1 MVQLRADRDINRAAD
16 ASQGGSDCADALS
29 PCLLVSLSPCP
40 LVPLS
45 PCPLVPLSPCPLV
58 PLSPCPLVPLS
69 PCPLVPLSDLPTS
82 PRSRAASPALA
93 FPWAIRHRRG
103 RPARLI
109 LLPIYP

>member
-16 ASQGGSDCADALS
+16 ASQGGSDCADSLS
-29 PCLLVSLSPCP
+29 PCLLVPLSPCP

-69 PCPLVPLSDLPTS
+69 PCPTLRPSYFPSLPRCVACACVSVGDPSPARSTSSIDSSSDLS
-82 PRSRAASPALA
+82 
-93 FPWAIRHRRG
+93 
-103 RPARLI
+103 
-109 LLPIYP
+109 